1 MPFPL
6 GHAAGGLA
14 IYELYA
20 KNGFK
25 VRLWKALVFI
35 IVLTNLPDIDMLIG
49 LILHGNGDIFHK
61 GPTHSLLFSVVISA
75 LVSNAWRCWSR
86 IPKVPFLLSFLL
98 LLSHL
103 FFDAIFT
110 SAPVS
115 FWWPLEVHWSGGYS
129 GWSDVIQSILF
140 GVFQDAGMTDVGII
154 VAAGI
159 VIVLNQFSKDVPT
172 LFKQSRM
179 KRNQ

>member
-1 MPFPL
+1 MPFSL

-25 VRLWKALVFI
+25 VRPWKSLVFI
-35 IVLTNLPDIDMLIG
+35 VILTNLPDIDMLIG
-49 LILHGNGDIFHK
+49 LILYGNGDIFHR
-61 GPTHSLLFSVVISA
+61 GPTHSLLFSLVISA
-75 LVSNAWRCWSR
+75 FISNAWRCCSR

-129 GWSDVIQSILF
+129 GWSDVIHSILF
-140 GVFQDAGMTDVGII
+140 GIFRDVGMTDVGII

-159 VIVLNQFSKDVPT
+159 VIVLNRFFKDMPT
-172 LFKQSRM
+172 LVNHSRM

>member
-20 KNGFK
+20 KNGSK

-49 LILHGNGDIFHK
+49 LILHGNGDIFHR

-103 FFDAIFT
+103 SFDAIFT

-140 GVFQDAGMTDVGII
+140 GVFRDAGMTDVGII

-159 VIVLNQFSKDVPT
+159 VIVLSRLLKDMPILVN
-172 LFKQSRM
+172 QSRI

>member
-1 MPFPL
+1 MPLPL

-25 VRLWKALVFI
+25 VRPWKALVFI
-35 IVLTNLPDIDMLIG
+35 VVLTNLPDIDVLIG
-49 LILHGNGDIFHK
+49 LIFHGNGDIFHR
-61 GPTHSLLFSVVISA
+61 GPTHSLLFSLVISA
-75 LVSNAWRCWSR
+75 IVSNTWRCWSKV
-86 IPKVPFLLSFLL
+86 PKVPFLLSLLL

-129 GWSDVIQSILF
+129 GWSDVIDSVLF
-140 GVFQDAGMTDVGII
+140 GVFRDVGVTDIGII
-154 VAAGI
+154 FAAGI
-159 VIVLNQFSKDVPT
+159 VIVLNR
-172 LFKQSRM
+172 LFKDTATVVNQSRM
-179 KRNQ
+179 KREQ